1 MAEESATGLARRNGG
16 TVLLVDDHPRLL
28 HALSETLAQ
37 RVPELAVES
46 CTSGEE
52 AAKRLESTDYDVVVS
67 DVMMPGVSGIELL
80 GHARRIRPDSPVIL
94 ITGLGDHDVTLRA
107 LRGGAYDFITKPVDP
122 VYFAMSVKRAA
133 ETRALRREVEQQ
145 QTQVRKHAEE
155 LERTVAERTRD
166 LREAVRL
173 KDEFLATVSHEL
185 RTPLTPVLGW
195 ARLLRQGRLDE
206 ASRQQALEAIERNAR
221 AQAQLI
227 DDLLDVSR
235 IVTGKLRLDVQTIDL
250 ATVLAASVEVVLPA
264 ARTKGVVVEVPAAER
279 SLPPIAADPERI
291 RQVFWNLLSNAVKFT
306 PRGGRV
312 SIDAERDGDLVLVRI
327 SDTGCGI
334 SPDFLPFV
342 FDRFRQAPSSCAA
355 ARGGLGL
362 GLAIVRHLVEL
373 HGGSVRAESDGDGRG
388 STFLVT
394 LRIGHTTE
402 NPVIMRAFSPEGD
415 GLAKPL
421 QGRHALVIEDAPDTR
436 QVLTAMLQMCGARVT
451 AVSSV
456 AAGLDVVDDDPP
468 AVVLCDIGLGDDPSN
483 GYDFVRKLRA
493 RPHDRGGS
501 IPALA
506 LTAFAKP
513 EDRTRALAA
522 GFQLHVAKPGPPD
535 LGELLAGLITG
546 ERRG

>member
-1 MAEESATGLARRNGG
+1 MVTDSSLGSAKRDRGR
-16 TVLLVDDHPRLL
+16 VLLVDDHPRLL

-37 RVPELAVES
+37 RVPELSVECCS
-46 CTSGEE
+46 SGDE
-52 AAKRLESTDYDVVVS
+52 AIKRLEATDYDVIVS
-67 DVMMPGVSGIELL
+67 DVMMPGVSGIDLL
-80 GHARRIRPDSPVIL
+80 ASARRVRPDSPVIL

-107 LRGGAYDFITKPVDP
+107 LRGGAYDFIGKPVDP

-145 QTQVRKHAEE
+145 QTALRRHAEE

-250 ATVLAASVEVVLPA
+250 ATVLAASAEVVVPA
-264 ARTKGVVVEVPAAER
+264 ARTKGVSLELPALDR
-279 SLPPIAADPERI
+279 SLPPVAADPERI

-306 PRGGRV
+306 PQGGHV
-312 SIDAERDGDLVLVRI
+312 AIDAARDGEQVVVRI

-342 FDRFRQAPSSCAA
+342 FDRFRQAPSSCPA

-388 STFLVT
+388 STFTVT

-402 NPVIMRAFSPEGD
+402 LPVVMRTEARETAV
-415 GLAKPL
+415 LAKPL
-421 QGRHALVIEDAPDTR
+421 ERRHALVIEDAIDTR
-436 QVLTAMLQMCGARVT
+436 QVLTALLQMCGARVT
-451 AVSSV
+451 AVANVEAGMSV
-456 AAGLDVVDDDPP
+456 VENDLPD
-468 AVVLCDIGLGDDPSN
+468 VVLCDIGLGDDHSN

-493 RPHDRGGS
+493 LPKDRGGS
-501 IPALA
+501 VPALA

-522 GFQLHVAKPGPPD
+522 GFQLHIAKPGPAD
-535 LGELLAGLITG
+535 LGELVAGLI
-546 ERRG
+546 ERKPS